1 MPIQITSSDDQGA
14 TSPATRDMVHR
25 RTHEMAVSAGRS
37 RTQITHSDY
46 LRARRELTGESDF
59 SRQDLVLDG
68 KVG

>member
-1 MPIQITSSDDQGA
+1 MQTTSSDDQGVPG
-14 TSPATRDMVHR
+14 PATRDMVHR

-59 SRQDLVLDG
+59 SRQDSVLDG
-68 KVG
+68 AVR

>member
-1 MPIQITSSDDQGA
+1 MQTTSSDDQGP
-14 TSPATRDMVHR
+14 TGPATREMVHR

-59 SRQDLVLDG
+59 SRQDSVLDG
-68 KVG
+68 AVR

>member
-1 MPIQITSSDDQGA
+1 MQTTSSDDQGP
-14 TSPATRDMVHR
+14 TGPATRERVHR

-59 SRQDLVLDG
+59 SRQDSVLDG
-68 KVG
+68 TVR

>member
-1 MPIQITSSDDQGA
+1 MQTTSSDVTGA
-14 TSPATRDMVHR
+14 AGPATRDMVHR

-59 SRQDLVLDG
+59 SRQDSVLDG
-68 KVG
+68 AVR